1 METPEQLLPPELV
14 SLLEYMKQSEHFTG
28 GNTDLADEVK
38 SVSNMEVEP
47 KRLKQLMNCWREQL
61 RELGITFR
69 SYRSNGQRLV
79 EVQYTE
85 QVTQVPQ
92 VTQDVGS

>member
-61 RELGITFR
+61 RELGVTFR

>member
-69 SYRSNGQRLV
+69 SYHSNGQRLV